1 MVDLNVVFDITEF
14 VKECIQNGE
23 LTKDNYTSNTITSKL
38 LTQFMKRTNL
48 VRPKIY
54 PIWKEVIRK
63 SMLNGIDVS
72 IDKSAM
78 NEQKKMIHLLKNQM
92 SQ

>member
-23 LTKDNYTSNTITSKL
+23 LTKDNYASNAITSKL
-38 LTQFMKRTNL
+38 LTQFMKGTNL

-54 PIWKEVIRK
+54 PIWKEVVRK
-63 SMLNGIDVS
+63 SMLNGIDEL
-72 IDKSAM
+72 ICYKRLIFFCF
-78 NEQKKMIHLLKNQM
+78 NFLFK
-92 SQ
+92 